1 MMGNSGNEKVSA
13 SRQNGLIDFQ
23 GDVTGYKF
31 GRKFIMAVVVAVAF
45 VVVGFN
51 LPFLDVYGE
60 TAGIAFG
67 FLLASLF
74 LLVFMPSHILVP
86 SLMIVVFGA
95 FLGLWDVGTI
105 QTTFGTSPFMQALG
119 MTLVA
124 LGCEFTPIG
133 ERLAYIFLGKFGKKP
148 VLMAIV
154 IGAFCAVVSAFI
166 SNVATIIMMS
176 SIVAGIL
183 RAAGEKPG
191 KSKLGMVCML
201 LVVAASKMGG
211 FGLLSGSVLGNT
223 AALNYI
229 KETTGYTLTYAEWAK
244 ISVPCFILTVPVMC
258 LIYVKFFRLKNDDVD
273 LPPSEYYTEKLQTL
287 GRLTGAEVRWLVI
300 LFGMIVCML
309 TGVNMN
315 VASLL
320 FAALAMCPGIGVLN
334 CKTVW
339 NRVPIAILL
348 SASFLPL
355 MAKLFADHGLN
366 AFVSDLLGP
375 VFSSFGP
382 FGFMLVTTLVLG
394 AMLTFFVNAQTPVNG
409 IIFTCAPPIA
419 LALGY
424 NPAVVMIPALFANG
438 FFFAH
443 GANATT
449 ILNRD
454 YGYWSKTTD
463 PMAPGLLL
471 IGASA
476 VIFSIV
482 TYFLAPMVGMPL
494 YL

>member
-1 MMGNSGNEKVSA
+1 MEHTKKRTEKKQMQTSLLDI
-13 SRQNGLIDFQ
+13 R
-23 GDVTGYKF
+23 GDSTGYKMDK
-31 GRKFIMAVVVAVAF
+31 KFIFSIVGAAVLIFA
-45 VVVGFN
+45 GTQMT
-51 LPFLDVYGE
+51 FLSEYGE
-60 TAGIAFG
+60 TAGAAFG
-67 FLLASLF
+67 LLMASLF
-74 LLVFMPSHILVP
+74 VLVYMPAHILVP
-86 SLMIVVFGA
+86 SMLIVVLGA
-95 FLGLWDVGTI
+95 IMGMWDVATI
-105 QTTFGTSPFMQALG
+105 KTTFGNSPFIQALG

-133 ERLAYIFLGKFGKKP
+133 ERLAYIFLKKFGKRP
-148 VLMAIV
+148 VLMAV
-154 IGAFCAVVSAFI
+154 VVGVFCAVVSAFI

-191 KSKLGMVCML
+191 ESKLGMVCML

-211 FGLLSGSVLGNT
+211 FGLFSGSVLGNT
-223 AALNYI
+223 AALNYVR
-229 KETTGYTLTYAEWAK
+229 ETTGYTLTYSEWAK
-244 ISVPCFILTVPVMC
+244 ISIPCFVVAVPVMC
-258 LIYVKFFRLKNDDVD
+258 FIYIKFFNLKNDDVH
-273 LPPSEYYTEKLQTL
+273 LPPSEYYDEKLKEL
-287 GRLTGAEVRWLVI
+287 GRITGAEIRWMII

-309 TGVNMN
+309 LGADMN

-355 MAKLFADHGLN
+355 MAKLFSDHGLN
-366 AFVSDLLGP
+366 GFVSDLLGP

-382 FGFMLVTTLVLG
+382 FGFMIVTTLVLG
-394 AMLTFFVNAQTPVNG
+394 IMLTFFVNAQTPVNG

-424 NPAVVMIPALFANG
+424 NPAVVMFPALFTNG

-463 PMAPGLLL
+463 PMGPGLIL
-471 IGASA
+471 IACTT
-476 VIFSIV
+476 VIFSII
-482 TYFLAPMVGMPL
+482 TYFLAPLLGMPL

>member
-1 MMGNSGNEKVSA
+1 MGNTK
-13 SRQNGLIDFQ
+13 NGMETYQ
-23 GDVTGYKF
+23 GQRGLLDIHGDTTGYKVDK
-31 GRKFIMAVVVAVAF
+31 KFIISVAGSVLLIIL
-45 VVVGFN
+45 GTKMS
-51 LPFLDVYGE
+51 FLDGYGE
-60 TAGIAFG
+60 TAGLAFG
-67 FLLASLF
+67 LLLASLF
-74 LLVFMPSHILVP
+74 SLVFMPAHILVP
-86 SLMIVVFGA
+86 SMLIVVLGA
-95 FLGLWDVGTI
+95 IMGLWDVATI
-105 QTTFGTSPFMQALG
+105 KATFGNSPFIQALG

-133 ERLAYIFLGKFGKKP
+133 ERLAYIFLKKFGKRP
-148 VLMAIV
+148 VLMAV
-154 IGAFCAVVSAFI
+154 VVGAFCAVVSAFI

-191 KSKLGMVCML
+191 ESKLGMVCML

-211 FGLLSGSVLGNT
+211 FGLFSGSVLGNT
-223 AALNYI
+223 AALNYVR
-229 KETTGYTLTYAEWAK
+229 ETTGYTLTYAEWAK
-244 ISVPCFILTVPVMC
+244 ISIPCFIIAVPVMC
-258 LIYVKFFRLKNDDVD
+258 FIYIKFFRLKNDDVK
-273 LPPSEYYTEKLQTL
+273 LPPPEYYDEKLKTL
-287 GRLTGAEVRWLVI
+287 GKITGAEIRWMII
-300 LFGMIVCML
+300 LFGMILCML
-309 TGVNMN
+309 FGADMN

-339 NRVPIAILL
+339 NRVPVAILL

-355 MAKLFADHGLN
+355 MAKLFSDHGLN

-375 VFSSFGP
+375 IFGSFGP
-382 FGFMLVTTLVLG
+382 FGFMMVTTLVLG
-394 AMLTFFVNAQTPVNG
+394 LMLTFFVNAQTPVNS

-424 NPAVVMIPALFANG
+424 NPAVVMLPALFTNG

-463 PMAPGLLL
+463 PMAPGLIL
-471 IGASA
+471 IACTT
-476 VIFSIV
+476 VIFSVV
-482 TYFLAPMVGMPL
+482 TYFLAPVLGMPL

>member
-1 MMGNSGNEKVSA
+1 MGNTRNETAGRNDGKGLLDFSGEA
-13 SRQNGLIDFQ
+13 
-23 GDVTGYKF
+23 TGYKLDKRF
-31 GRKFIMAVVVAVAF
+31 VISVLVAAAL
-45 VVVGFN
+45 VVVGDH
-51 LPFLDVYGE
+51 LPFLDAYGE
-60 TAGIAFG
+60 TAGLAFG
-67 FLLASLF
+67 VLMASLF
-74 LLVFMPSHILVP
+74 LLVYMPAHILVP
-86 SLMIVVFGA
+86 SLLIVVMGTLF
-95 FLGLWDVGTI
+95 GLWEVSTVQG
-105 QTTFGTSPFMQALG
+105 TFGSSPFIQALG

-133 ERLAYIFLGKFGKKP
+133 ERLAYIFLKKFGKKP

-154 IGAFCAVVSAFI
+154 VGVFCAVVSAFI
-166 SNVATIIMMS
+166 SNVACIIMMS

-191 KSKLGMVCML
+191 ESKLGMVCML

-211 FGLLSGSVLGNT
+211 FGLFSGSVLGNT
-223 AALNYI
+223 AALNYVR
-229 KETTGYTLTYAEWAK
+229 ETTGYTLTYAEWAK
-244 ISVPCFILTVPVMC
+244 ISIPSFLVAVPVMC
-258 LIYVKFFRLKNDDVD
+258 FIYIRFFHLKNDDVH
-273 LPPSEYYTEKLQTL
+273 LPPPEYYQGKLDEL
-287 GRLTGAEVRWLVI
+287 GKITGAEIRWLLI
-300 LFGMIVCML
+300 LFGMIFCML
-309 TGVNMN
+309 SGVNMN

-320 FAALAMCPGIGVLN
+320 FAALSMCPGIGVLN

-355 MAKLFADHGLN
+355 MAKLFSDHGLN

-375 VFSSFGP
+375 VFGNFGP
-382 FGFMLVTTLVLG
+382 FGFMMVTTLVLG
-394 AMLTFFVNAQTPVNG
+394 VMLTFFVNAQTPVNG

-424 NPAVVMIPALFANG
+424 NPAVVMFPALFTNG

-463 PMAPGLLL
+463 PMGPGLIL
-471 IGASA
+471 IAA
-476 VIFSIV
+476 TTVIFSII

-494 YL
+494 YI

>member
-1 MMGNSGNEKVSA
+1 MGNTK
-13 SRQNGLIDFQ
+13 NGMETYQ
-23 GDVTGYKF
+23 GQRGLLDIHGDTTGYKVDK
-31 GRKFIMAVVVAVAF
+31 KFIISVAGSVLLIIL
-45 VVVGFN
+45 GTKMS
-51 LPFLDVYGE
+51 FLDGYGE
-60 TAGIAFG
+60 TAGLAFG
-67 FLLASLF
+67 LLLASLF
-74 LLVFMPSHILVP
+74 SLVFMPAHILVP
-86 SLMIVVFGA
+86 SMLIVVLGA
-95 FLGLWDVGTI
+95 IMGLWDVATI
-105 QTTFGTSPFMQALG
+105 KATFGNSPFIQALG

-133 ERLAYIFLGKFGKKP
+133 ERLAYIFLKKFGKRP
-148 VLMAIV
+148 VLMAV
-154 IGAFCAVVSAFI
+154 VVGAFCAVVSAFI

-191 KSKLGMVCML
+191 ESKLGMVCML

-211 FGLLSGSVLGNT
+211 FGLFSGSVLGNT
-223 AALNYI
+223 AALNYVR
-229 KETTGYTLTYAEWAK
+229 ETTGYTLTYAEWAK
-244 ISVPCFILTVPVMC
+244 ISIPCFIIAVPVMC
-258 LIYVKFFRLKNDDVD
+258 FIYIKFFGLKNDDVK
-273 LPPSEYYTEKLQTL
+273 LPPPEYYNEKLKTL
-287 GRLTGAEVRWLVI
+287 GKITGAEIRWMII
-300 LFGMIVCML
+300 LFGMILCML
-309 TGVNMN
+309 FGADMN

-339 NRVPIAILL
+339 NRVPVAILL

-355 MAKLFADHGLN
+355 MAKLFSDHGLN

-375 VFSSFGP
+375 IFGSFGP
-382 FGFMLVTTLVLG
+382 FGFMMVTTLVLG
-394 AMLTFFVNAQTPVNG
+394 LMLTFFVNAQTPVNS

-424 NPAVVMIPALFANG
+424 NPAVVMLPALFTNG

-463 PMAPGLLL
+463 PMAPGLIL
-471 IGASA
+471 IACTT
-476 VIFSIV
+476 VIFSVV
-482 TYFLAPMVGMPL
+482 TYFLAPVLGMPL